1 MNILYRLNLKVLQ
14 KIPTEGA
21 VIVIPMTLHVKRGK
35 PDLQGRFFKLLTNHR
50 WTENPVCLSPKSC
63 SNCRKTSRIN
73 M

>member
-35 PDLQGRFFKLLTNHR
+35 PDLQGRFLNF
-50 WTENPVCLSPKSC
+50 
-63 SNCRKTSRIN
+63 
-73 M
+73 